1 MEILCQEIL
10 GKEFVNS
17 SMRYL
22 SIQRSKLCP
31 GFENSLIK
39 YLKKNENLRTFSFV
53 LNNECKQVASDEFSN
68 IGKTRASIYAQSPLE
83 EELSGL
89 GFKTDIA
96 ILTILDTATL
106 NKSLEVVQIVQCL
119 QDYH

>member
-1 MEILCQEIL
+1 M
-10 GKEFVNS
+10 
-17 SMRYL
+17 
-22 SIQRSKLCP
+22 
-31 GFENSLIK
+31 
-39 YLKKNENLRTFSFV
+39 RTFSFV